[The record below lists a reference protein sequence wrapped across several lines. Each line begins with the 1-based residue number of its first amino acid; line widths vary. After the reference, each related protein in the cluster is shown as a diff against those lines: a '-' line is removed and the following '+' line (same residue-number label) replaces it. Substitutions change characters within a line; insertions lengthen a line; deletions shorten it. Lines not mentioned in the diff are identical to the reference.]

1 MYPRF
6 KFHSLSSATKIYSL
20 VLVLI
25 TRIITVSLLVSV
37 NTEPRSAPLRLFFFC
52 WVSYS
57 VAIITG
63 LQPHLTTFLIK
74 LRYEESVKSVE
85 QILRYKKKF
94 RVPERKVIFLTGSS
108 ESVES
113 AIFKN
118 ALPFPNEDTH
128 FKVAL
133 YLHCLSCF
141 SPSISQYQNHTP
153 VKPLATLHSTVPI
166 TNHTTVWK
174 VTDLSAACHSTFHNG
189 A

>member
-1 MYPRF
+1 MVC
-6 KFHSLSSATKIYSL
+6 I
-20 VLVLI
+20 
-25 TRIITVSLLVSV
+25 
-37 NTEPRSAPLRLFFFC
+37 NTEPCSAPLRLFFFC
-52 WVSYS
+52 WVSYN

-74 LRYEESVKSVE
+74 LRYEESFKRMG